1 MLEAGKLKLV
11 QPTSQD
17 LVKGTDGLFRLRQG
31 GDAESSENVVLAPG
45 FLEGSNVNPVD
56 ELVSSMALSRNF
68 ELQVRLMK
76 TADEQAQQGAKL
88 ISGQG

>member
-1 MLEAGKLKLV
+1 
-11 QPTSQD
+11 
-17 LVKGTDGLFRLRQG
+17 
-31 GDAESSENVVLAPG
+31 
-45 FLEGSNVNPVD
+45 
-56 ELVSSMALSRNF
+56 MALSRNF